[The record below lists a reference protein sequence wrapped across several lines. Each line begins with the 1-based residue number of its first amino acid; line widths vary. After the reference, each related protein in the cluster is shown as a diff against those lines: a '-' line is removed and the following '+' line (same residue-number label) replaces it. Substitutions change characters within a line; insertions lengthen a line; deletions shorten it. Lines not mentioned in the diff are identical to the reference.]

1 MDEAT
6 TPAAGP
12 SAPPRPPTGV
22 RTDEALIRLALAGD
36 AAAFATLL
44 GRYDRGVHTLARRL
58 LASEY
63 DADDAVQETFVR
75 VYTRLH
81 TYAPTGRFG
90 SWVLAIC
97 AHHCLDVLRARRRR
111 VATVALAGQP
121 DDARF
126 SSGEAGP
133 EEHALRAATRA
144 EVRGWLAAL
153 PAEYRAVLAL
163 RYERDYS
170 YAEIATTLGLPLS
183 TVRMRLRRARAAL
196 RARATWAC
204 PAVAPRREKG

>member
-6 TPAAGP
+6 TPAAGLP
-12 SAPPRPPTGV
+12 ASPRPAPRV
-22 RTDEALIRLALAGD
+22 PADETLVRLARAGD
-36 AAAFATLL
+36 AAAFAALL
-44 GRYDRGVHTLARRL
+44 GRHDRGVRALARRF
-58 LASEY
+58 LASEH
-63 DADDAVQETFVR
+63 DADDAVQETFAR

-90 SWVLAIC
+90 AWVLAIC

-111 VATVALAGQP
+111 VATVALAGWP
-121 DDARF
+121 DAARC

-153 PAEYRAVLAL
+153 PVEYQLVLTL

-170 YAEIATTLGLPLS
+170 YAEIATTLGLPPS
-183 TVRMRLRRARAAL
+183 TVRMRLFRARAAL
-196 RARATWAC
+196 RARAT
-204 PAVAPRREKG
+204 RD